1 MLQRIQSIYLLGALL
16 LITALFFVPFA
27 EIVGSDGA
35 IYVFDRAGVYL
46 QEAKNP
52 EIIYSGL
59 PIAIFL
65 GIIVLVNLATI
76 FSFKKRIR
84 QIRLSVFN
92 ILLMIGLSGV
102 IFYFTSHSASLL
114 NGKYSFEPSLVMP
127 LIAVVLTYL
136 AIRNIGRDEALVRS
150 IDRIR

>member
-16 LITALFFVPFA
+16 LIAALFFVPFA
-27 EIVGSDGA
+27 EIIGGDGA

-59 PIAIFL
+59 PIMIFL
-65 GIIVLVNLATI
+65 VIILLVNLVTI

-150 IDRIR
+150 VDRIR

>member
-16 LITALFFVPFA
+16 LIAALFFVPFA
-27 EIVGSDGA
+27 EIIGGDGA
-35 IYVFDRAGVYL
+35 IYVFDKAGVYL
-46 QEAKNP
+46 QEAKDP
-52 EIIYSGL
+52 EIIYNGL
-59 PIAIFL
+59 PIQIFL
-65 GIIVLVNLATI
+65 GIIVLVNLVTL

-102 IFYFTSHSASLL
+102 IYYFAAHSAQLL
-114 NGKYSFEPSLVMP
+114 DGKFTFEPSLVMP

-136 AIRNIGRDEALVRS
+136 AIRSIGRDEALVRS

>member
-16 LITALFFVPFA
+16 LIAALFIVPFA
-27 EIVGSDGA
+27 EIVGGNGS
-35 IYVFDRAGVYL
+35 IYVFDKAGVYL
-46 QEAKNP
+46 QGTSKP

-59 PIAIFL
+59 PIQIFL
-65 GIIVLVNLATI
+65 GIIVVVNLATI

-102 IFYFTSHSASLL
+102 IFYFTSHSARLL
-114 NGKYSFEPSLVMP
+114 DGKYSFEPSLVMP

-150 IDRIR
+150 VDRIR

>member
-16 LITALFFVPFA
+16 LIVALFFVPFA
-27 EIVGSDGA
+27 EIVGSDGS
-35 IYVFDRAGVYL
+35 IYVFDKAGIYL
-46 QEAKNP
+46 QGAKDP
-52 EIIYSGL
+52 EILYSGL
-59 PIAIFL
+59 AIQVFL
-65 GIIVLVNLATI
+65 GIIVLVNLVTI

-102 IFYFTSHSASLL
+102 IYYFASHSAKLL
-114 NGKYSFEPSLVMP
+114 DGKFSFEPSLVMP

-136 AIRNIGRDEALVRS
+136 AIRSIGRDEALVRS